1 MSEKKDWTGDSNSI
15 FKQLGA
21 SSHTEDEREEND
33 YYATDPKAAYDLLN
47 CEPELLNAPIWEC
60 ACGEKHLAKV
70 FEEKGIKV
78 RCSDIVDRIGQ
89 DSGVEILDFLGMDA
103 RCFEEWDGNI
113 ITNPPYKYCTE
124 FVLRALDL
132 VKPGAYVCMFL
143 KLQTLEGKDR
153 YEKLFKHQPP
163 IRVHVYVS
171 RIQCAKNGDFKGT
184 SAVCY
189 AWFVWKKGYEGD
201 ILTYD
206 LENLRQIS

>member
-1 MSEKKDWTGDSNSI
+1 MSEKRDWTGDSNSI

-21 SSHTEDEREEND
+21 SSHTEEEREEND
-33 YYATDPKAAYDLLN
+33 YYATDPKAAHDLILA
-47 CEPELLNAPIWEC
+47 EPEAFNLNTPIWEC
-60 ACGEKHLAKV
+60 ACGEKHLANEFNKL
-70 FEEKGIKV
+70 GYNV
-78 RCSDIVDRIGQ
+78 RCSDIVDRVG
-89 DSGVEILDFLGMDA
+89 DGSVEILDFLSLDQ
-103 RCFEEWDGNI
+103 RCFEEWNGNI
-113 ITNPPYKYCTE
+113 VTNPPYKYCTE

-153 YEKLFKHQPP
+153 YEKLFKNNPP

-189 AWFVWKKGYEGD
+189 AWFVWKKGFNGD
-201 ILTYD
+201 TIV
-206 LENLRQIS
+206 RWIR